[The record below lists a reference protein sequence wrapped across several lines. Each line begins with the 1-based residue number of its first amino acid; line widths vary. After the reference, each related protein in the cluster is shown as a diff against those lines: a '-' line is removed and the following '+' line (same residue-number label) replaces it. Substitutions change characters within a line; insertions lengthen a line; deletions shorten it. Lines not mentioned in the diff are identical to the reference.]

1 MVEEP
6 ILEQERADVHQIKKM
21 VRLFLKD
28 VIEVQEAMVKIK
40 IAKMARPY
48 MRDVIEVQEAME

>member
-1 MVEEP
+1 
-6 ILEQERADVHQIKKM
+6 M

-28 VIEVQEAMVKIK
+28 GIEVQEAMVKIK

-48 MRDVIEVQEAME
+48 MRDVMEVQEAME

>member
-1 MVEEP
+1 
-6 ILEQERADVHQIKKM
+6 M
-21 VRLFLKD
+21 VRLSLKD

>member
-1 MVEEP
+1 
-6 ILEQERADVHQIKKM
+6 M

-28 VIEVQEAMVKIK
+28 VIGVQEAMVKIK